1 SEYLNETREN
11 MLAFFVI
18 DLDNFKKAND
28 KFGHQFGDLIL
39 KKFAE
44 NFRDVFKSN
53 GITGRFGGDEFVALL
68 KNVSDRETV
77 IEVARSIVKMA
88 RELNY
93 SDITASVGVAIF
105 DGAEK
110 NYAEVFAAAD
120 KSVYVAKA
128 QGRNGFSI
136 NGTAKQSC

>member
-1 SEYLNETREN
+1 
-11 MLAFFVI
+11 M
-18 DLDNFKKAND
+18 
-28 KFGHQFGDLIL
+28 
-39 KKFAE
+39 
-44 NFRDVFKSN
+44 
-53 GITGRFGGDEFVALL
+53 
-68 KNVSDRETV
+68 

-105 DGAEK
+105 DGTEK
-110 NYAEVFAAAD
+110 NYSEVFAAAD
-120 KSVYVAKA
+120 KSVYVVKA